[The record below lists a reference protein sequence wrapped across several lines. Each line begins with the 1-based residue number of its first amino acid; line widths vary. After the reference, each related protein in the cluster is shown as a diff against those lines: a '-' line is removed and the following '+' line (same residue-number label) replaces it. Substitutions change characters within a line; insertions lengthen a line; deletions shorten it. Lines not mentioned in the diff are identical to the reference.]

1 MKKKVLIISLWN
13 SIHNE
18 KWLANFTNQDFK
30 FCIFPS
36 NISKHRKFKLV
47 SKKNLNY
54 FFFKLIPNNEINF
67 LINKFFFSIYSMKNG
82 RYFL

>member
-54 FFFKLIPNNEINF
+54 FFFKLI
-67 LINKFFFSIYSMKNG
+67 LIMK
-82 RYFL
+82 LIS

>member
-30 FCIFPS
+30 FCIFLQIS
-36 NISKHRKFKLV
+36 QNIE
-47 SKKNLNY
+47 NLN
-54 FFFKLIPNNEINF
+54 
-67 LINKFFFSIYSMKNG
+67 
-82 RYFL
+82 